1 MTCYSLYHYQP
12 FNVPASPAAWKVEP
26 QRIMQWEAQSQ
37 LTPPRDPLQQQQQL
51 LALLLLLPLRLLQP
65 QHSTSP
71 TSTSTS
77 LSMFQFYYSN
87 SNLHP

>member
-51 LALLLLLPLRLLQP
+51 LALLPLRLLLP
-65 QHSTSP
+65 QHSTSS

-87 SNLHP
+87 SSLHP